1 MTKNYTATI
10 EISFNGIECE
20 KLNKGILDHFENKID
35 DYLRDLDK
43 AEYQDASI
51 RMSCFYRRK

>member
-1 MTKNYTATI
+1 M
-10 EISFNGIECE
+10 ELSFNGIECE

-51 RMSCFYRRK
+51 RMSCFYKEKK